1 MKIYTKTGD
10 AGETGLYGG
19 TRVSKTDP
27 RVEAYGTVDELNALL
42 GLARAHLN
50 DVQVDRTLQELQ
62 NALFEVGA
70 DLATPLAAKTR
81 GKIVAI
87 DEADVAQLETEIDR
101 YSEELAPLETFVLP
115 GGNASAAALH
125 VARSVGRRAER
136 RVIAVEQREE
146 INPHV
151 RVYLNRLSD
160 LLFVLARIVN
170 MRAGVSESAWRVR
183 VRTRDGAE
191 GGSSSG

>member
-19 TRVSKTDP
+19 TRVSKTDA

-42 GLARAHLN
+42 GLARAHAS
-50 DVQVDRTLQELQ
+50 DVQVDRTLEDVQ
-62 NALFEVGA
+62 NALFDVGA
-70 DLATPLAAKTR
+70 DLATPVDAKAR
-81 GKIVAI
+81 GKITPVDA
-87 DEADVAQLETEIDR
+87 DDVAWLEDQIDR
-101 YSEELAPLETFVLP
+101 YDADLGQLEAFILP
-115 GGNASAAALH
+115 GGNPTGATLH
-125 VARSVGRRAER
+125 TARAVARRAER
-136 RVIAVEQREE
+136 RVVALEDRHELNE
-146 INPHV
+146 HV

-183 VRTRDGAE
+183 DRGQRDHE
-191 GGSSSG
+191 G